1 MLAFISIGRLL
12 FSLLFIFLGA
22 SKLLDIAGTTE
33 IAGKVVI
40 PALLTDYTTQLEGLA
55 GGMKFAQMLAIAA
68 GATQLVCGILIA
80 LNFGARYFALI
91 LVIYLLGVEY
101 YYHDFWNQSGAEGRA
116 SLVQALT
123 DLSLIGGLLVIAGI
137 GRGPR
142 KAESSALDV

>member
-1 MLAFISIGRLL
+1 MLAFITIGRFL

-22 SKLLDIAGTTE
+22 SKLLDIAATTE
-33 IAGKVVI
+33 LAGKVVV

-68 GATQLVCGILIA
+68 GVTQFVCGILIG
-80 LNFGARYFALI
+80 LNLGARFFALI
-91 LVIYLLGVEY
+91 LVVYLLGVEFY
-101 YYHDFWNQSGAEGRA
+101 FHDFWNQSGAEARA
-116 SLVQALT
+116 NLVQALT

-142 KAESSALDV
+142 KAEASALDV